1 MEAVMRNG
9 VVGGLLCLVGLQSQV
24 NCQVNWKNSKVSYL
38 VTSSISDLQSILMV
52 VFVQNVHHQRTQQL
66 GKTITTTEDL
76 SYFANNLMNE
86 RNFVKN
92 LDAINIVRTV
102 GSEGSKKVRNVSLPE
117 LMQEMI

>member
-1 MEAVMRNG
+1 M
-9 VVGGLLCLVGLQSQV
+9 
-24 NCQVNWKNSKVSYL
+24 
-38 VTSSISDLQSILMV
+38 TSSISNVQWIANILMV

>member
-1 MEAVMRNG
+1 
-9 VVGGLLCLVGLQSQV
+9 
-24 NCQVNWKNSKVSYL
+24 
-38 VTSSISDLQSILMV
+38 
-52 VFVQNVHHQRTQQL
+52 
-66 GKTITTTEDL
+66 
-76 SYFANNLMNE
+76 MNE